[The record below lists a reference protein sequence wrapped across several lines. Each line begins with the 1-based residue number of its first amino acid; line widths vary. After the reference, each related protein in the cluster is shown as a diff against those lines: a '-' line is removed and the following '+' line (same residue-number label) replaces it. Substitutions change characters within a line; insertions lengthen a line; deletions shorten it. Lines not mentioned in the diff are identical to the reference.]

1 MTNKTE
7 YHGQKHFCR
16 YCLVGFKNIRKLI
29 KICPVI
35 NHTKTVNTCNT
46 LDAHVRFQNFRRLL
60 KAPFIIMYADFEGIL
75 KPVTDNK
82 NDGPNTKKYQDH
94 IVCSHGHK
102 LT

>member
-1 MTNKTE
+1 MYT
-7 YHGQKHFCR
+7 G
-16 YCLVGFKNIRKLI
+16 
-29 KICPVI
+29 
-35 NHTKTVNTCNT
+35 NT

-60 KAPFIIMYADFEGIL
+60 KSLLYADFEGIL

-94 IVCSHGHK
+94 ILCCHGHK